1 MFIELHTANEARLY
15 NTEHIVKVMPRE
27 GRSVVFTTQSGVIG
41 DYVDERFE
49 VVKAM
54 LKRDERAKNER

>member
-1 MFIELHTANEARLY
+1 MFIELHTADEPRLY
-15 NTEHIVKVMPRE
+15 NPEHVVKVMPRE

-41 DYVDERFE
+41 DYVDERYE

-54 LKRDERAKNER
+54 LKRGERNE